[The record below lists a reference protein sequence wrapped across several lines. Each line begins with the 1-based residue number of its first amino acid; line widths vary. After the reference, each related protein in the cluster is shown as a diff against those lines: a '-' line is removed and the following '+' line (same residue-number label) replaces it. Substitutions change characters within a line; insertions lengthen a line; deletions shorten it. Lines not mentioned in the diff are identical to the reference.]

1 MVKCCSKS
9 EAVKLKPAKYLPLS
23 AYSALCVR
31 REDKL
36 GKKIMK
42 ETLKGHAFIGTVKK
56 ILTLLRWNL
65 ARRNDLPPLMLQTD
79 WRNLL
84 EPHPFFFVQKKRQ
97 HRDWRKS
104 KWESQTTES
113 KNPDDSLMDESIH
126 QHGSS
131 RSLNRLNESSSN
143 SWTNMRWACIVRE
156 KAN

>member
-56 ILTLLRWNL
+56 YIDSFTLKPRKKKWPSSINASDWLTESFGTTPILLR
-65 ARRNDLPPLMLQTD
+65 
-79 WRNLL
+79 
-84 EPHPFFFVQKKRQ
+84 
-97 HRDWRKS
+97 
-104 KWESQTTES
+104 TE
-113 KNPDDSLMDESIH
+113 EEAT
-126 QHGSS
+126 Q
-131 RSLNRLNESSSN
+131 RLTKE
-143 SWTNMRWACIVRE
+143 
-156 KAN
+156 